1 VVRGPARLVIL
12 DEAFRGL
19 DSPRRRALLARARE
33 RWRAAT
39 FVFIS
44 HDIADTLDFDR
55 ALVVAGGRI
64 VEDGVP
70 RRLAEQPGARY
81 RTLLEAE
88 RRVRARF
95 TTADWRHLVVEGGTV
110 REPGPREP

>member
-19 DSPRRRALLARARE
+19 DSPRRRELLARART
-33 RWRAAT
+33 RWREAT
-39 FVFIS
+39 FLFIS

-55 ALVVAGGRI
+55 ALVIAGGRI
-64 VEDGVP
+64 VEDGTP
-70 RRLAEQPGARY
+70 ARLAERAGSRYGA
-81 RTLLEAE
+81 LLEAE

-95 TTADWRHLVVEGGTV
+95 ATADWRHLVVEGGTV
-110 REPGPREP
+110 HERGQPR